1 MSNQVIGTVKWFNE
15 TKGFGFISQANG
27 DDLFVHFRSILGDGF
42 KKLVEGDK
50 VSFTVGKGPKGPKGL
65 QAENVTTI

>member
-15 TKGFGFISQANG
+15 TKGFGFISQENG
-27 DDLFVHFRSILGDGF
+27 DDLFVHFRNILGDGF

-50 VSFTVGKGPKGPKGL
+50 VSFIVGKGPKGL

>member
-15 TKGFGFISQANG
+15 AKGFGFISQANG
-27 DDLFVHFRSILGDGF
+27 NDLFVHFRNILGDGF
-42 KKLVEGDK
+42 KKLIEGDQ
-50 VSFTVGKGPKGPKGL
+50 VSFTVGKGPKGL

>member
-15 TKGFGFISQANG
+15 TKGFGFISQENS
-27 DDLFVHFRSILGDGF
+27 DDLFVHFRNILGDGF

-50 VSFTVGKGPKGPKGL
+50 VSFTFMKDL
-65 QAENVTTI
+65 LHTI